1 MRGLVLFAAFWVA
14 SAQTPDPAYDPL
26 SRAYEALQAR
36 DYDTAIAN
44 FLRGIDLAPGRASIH
59 KDLAYSYLKIGENE
73 LARDHF
79 REAMR
84 LEPNDLQ
91 VAMEYA
97 FLCYE
102 TKEQAQARRIFDR
115 IRRTGNAVAEKA
127 FHNIDEPLAAGISR
141 WKAAIA
147 KGADNF
153 SAHFELATMAEQR
166 DELELAAEHYER
178 AWRILPERRTVLVDL
193 GRTWKSL
200 NRLEDADAAL
210 LAASRGGEP
219 RAAEMARELLPH
231 RYPYV
236 SEFRRA
242 LELDAEN
249 AELRRELAYLLL
261 RMDRQPEAEQEFWV
275 LTRTAPDDMLSATQ
289 LGFLLI
295 ARGDGAGAMPLFE
308 RVLAGPDEELANR
321 VRAVLRMPQVLRPRT
336 SEKPAS
342 IDAKVMAER
351 SMKAGYMKDALN
363 YLQVAHEAEPADF
376 SVMLQMGWAYNILH
390 RDGDAVR
397 WFDLA
402 RRSTDPKIAGE
413 ALKAWQSLRRSQE
426 RFRTTVWVFPVFSTR
441 WHDLFSYGQYKAEW
455 RARFPFHPYVSTRFV
470 GDTRVTIGAV
480 SPQFLSESS
489 FILGLGI
496 TTVPWHGVTA
506 WAEAGSAMSYL
517 TGHILPDYRGGVSMA
532 RNFGKSLA
540 GESNGLFAATNTDGV
555 FISRF
560 GNDFLV
566 YQQTRFGYSWGPKL
580 LRAQAYWNLNLT
592 VDDQRQGWANFIESG
607 PGIRFRTVFM
617 PPSMYLMVDW
627 MQGAYLIH
635 GSYPV
640 AHFGDMRA
648 GVWYAITH

>member
-1 MRGLVLFAAFWVA
+1 
-14 SAQTPDPAYDPL
+14 
-26 SRAYEALQAR
+26 
-36 DYDTAIAN
+36 
-44 FLRGIDLAPGRASIH
+44 
-59 KDLAYSYLKIGENE
+59 
-73 LARDHF
+73 
-79 REAMR
+79 
-84 LEPNDLQ
+84 
-91 VAMEYA
+91 
-97 FLCYE
+97 
-102 TKEQAQARRIFDR
+102 
-115 IRRTGNAVAEKA
+115 
-127 FHNIDEPLAAGISR
+127 
-141 WKAAIA
+141 
-147 KGADNF
+147 
-153 SAHFELATMAEQR
+153 
-166 DELELAAEHYER
+166 
-178 AWRILPERRTVLVDL
+178 
-193 GRTWKSL
+193 
-200 NRLEDADAAL
+200 
-210 LAASRGGEP
+210 
-219 RAAEMARELLPH
+219 MARELLPH

-351 SMKAGYMKDALN
+351 SMKAGYMKDALK

-390 RDGDAVR
+390 QDGDAVR

-441 WHDLFSYGQYKAEW
+441 WHDLFSYGQYKTEW
-455 RARFPFHPYVSTRFV
+455 RKRFPLHPYVSTRFV

-489 FILGLGI
+489 FILGLGV
-496 TTVPWHGVTA
+496 TTAPWHGVTA
-506 WAEAGSAMSYL
+506 WAEAGSAMSYV
-517 TGHILPDYRGGVSMA
+517 TGHILTDYRGGVSIA

-540 GESNGLFAATNTDGV
+540 AESNGLFAATNTDGV

-592 VDDQRQGWANFIESG
+592 VDDQRQGWANFIELG
-607 PGIRFRTVFM
+607 PGIRFRTAFM
-617 PPSMYLMVDW
+617 PPSMYLMVDS

-635 GSYPV
+635 GSYLV
-640 AHFGDMRA
+640 ARFGDLRA
-648 GVWYAITH
+648 GVWYAITR